1 MIFFAFS
8 RSTKNITET
17 QVVNQ
22 KMKEVL
28 EENKEGE
35 EVVCERVAVR
45 KIKKNYPKNLSSK
58 CNPYL
63 LEISFLSVLKTKPF
77 L

>member
-1 MIFFAFS
+1 M
-8 RSTKNITET
+8 TET

-35 EVVCERVAVR
+35 EVVCERVAVHSHVV
-45 KIKKNYPKNLSSK
+45 KIQAIT
-58 CNPYL
+58 
-63 LEISFLSVLKTKPF
+63 E
-77 L
+77 

>member
-1 MIFFAFS
+1 M
-8 RSTKNITET
+8 TET
-17 QVVNQ
+17 QMVNQ
-22 KMKEVL
+22 KLKEVL

-58 CNPYL
+58 CKDNYPYML
-63 LEISFLSVLKTKPF
+63 DISFLSVLKTKPF